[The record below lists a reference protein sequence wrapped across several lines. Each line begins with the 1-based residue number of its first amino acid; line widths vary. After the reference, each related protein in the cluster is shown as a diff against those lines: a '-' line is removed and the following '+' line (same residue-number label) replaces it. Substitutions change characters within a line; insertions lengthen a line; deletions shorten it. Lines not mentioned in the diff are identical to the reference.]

1 MASKQKRVEA
11 AKKRDKRSK
20 IALIALGVL
29 LVAVG
34 AYEIPSMLAV
44 MNKKPPPG
52 STYDP
57 GPSSAAAGRGVT
69 N

>member
-1 MASKQKRVEA
+1 MASKKQRQEA
-11 AKKRDKRSK
+11 TKKRDKRSK
-20 IALIALGVL
+20 IMLIALGVL

-34 AYEIPSMLAV
+34 LYEIPSMLAV

-57 GPSSAAAGRGVT
+57 GPSSVVPGLS
-69 N
+69 